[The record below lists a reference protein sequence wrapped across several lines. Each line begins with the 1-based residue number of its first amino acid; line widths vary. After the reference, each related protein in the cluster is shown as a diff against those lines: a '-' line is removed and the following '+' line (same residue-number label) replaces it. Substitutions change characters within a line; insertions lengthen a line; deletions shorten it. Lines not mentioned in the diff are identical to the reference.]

1 MINFDL
7 PDLPEKYIHR
17 IGRTGRADKN
27 GIAISFVSED
37 EMIMHESI
45 ETFIQKKIEVFDLP
59 EEVEISTV
67 LIPEEMPNFEIP
79 EIKLKLPKIDITNS
93 AFHEKSKKNTKVN
106 HRVSRRE
113 KMMAKY
119 GKPITRGQKKKG
131 K

>member
-1 MINFDL
+1 
-7 PDLPEKYIHR
+7 
-17 IGRTGRADKN
+17 
-27 GIAISFVSED
+27 
-37 EMIMHESI
+37 MIMHESI